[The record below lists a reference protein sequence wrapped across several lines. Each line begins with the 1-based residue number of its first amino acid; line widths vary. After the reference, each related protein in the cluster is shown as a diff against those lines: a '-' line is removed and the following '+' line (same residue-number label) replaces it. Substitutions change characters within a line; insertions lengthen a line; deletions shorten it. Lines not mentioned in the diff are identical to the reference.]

1 MKGMIDMWFFQD
13 VILQPTEDIAT
24 SFLWSRVY
32 RQIHLAL
39 VSSKDEQ
46 GMIRCGVAFPGYSDV
61 TPTLGRT
68 LRLLALE
75 ESDLQRLNL
84 IDALKRFT
92 PDYVKVKSICP
103 VPVRSCKGF
112 VTYSRY
118 QPEATIVQKAR
129 RYAKRHNI
137 SIEEAQKLFPT
148 PANETHYPYIQLES
162 MTNHHRFSLFI
173 QKKEADEHPYEGF
186 SAYGFSKRSS
196 VPDF

>member
-13 VILQPTEDIAT
+13 VILQPTEDIST

-39 VSSKDEQ
+39 ASSKDEH
-46 GMIRCGVAFPGYSDV
+46 GMIRCGVAFPGYSDA

-92 PDYVKVKSICP
+92 PDYVKVKSIRP

-118 QPEATIVQKAR
+118 QPEATTVQKAR
-129 RYAKRHNI
+129 RYAKRHNM
-137 SIEEAQKLFPT
+137 SIEEAQKRFST
-148 PANETHYPYIQLES
+148 PVNEIHYPYIQLES
-162 MTNHHRFSLFI
+162 MTNHQRFSLFI
-173 QKKEADEHPYEGF
+173 QKKEADEQPYEGF
-186 SAYGFSKRSS
+186 SAYGLSKGTS

>member
-1 MKGMIDMWFFQD
+1 MKGMKDMWFYQD
-13 VILQPTEDIAT
+13 VILKPTEDITT

-39 VSSKDEQ
+39 ASSKDEQ
-46 GMIRCGVAFPGYSDV
+46 GMIRCGVAFPEYSDA

-68 LRLLALE
+68 LRLLAPE
-75 ESDLQRLNL
+75 ESDLQHLNL
-84 IDALKRFT
+84 IDALKHFT
-92 PDYVKVKSICP
+92 PDYVKIKSIRP
-103 VPVRSCKGF
+103 VPARSCKGF
-112 VTYSRY
+112 VTYRRY
-118 QPEATIVQKAR
+118 QPEATTTQKAR
-129 RYAKRHNI
+129 RYAKRHNM
-137 SIEEAQKLFPT
+137 SIKEAQKLFPT

>member
-13 VILQPTEDIAT
+13 VILQPTEDIST

-39 VSSKDEQ
+39 ASSKDEH
-46 GMIRCGVAFPGYSDV
+46 GMIRCGVAFPGYSDA

-92 PDYVKVKSICP
+92 PDYVKVKSIRP

-112 VTYSRY
+112 VTYRRY
-118 QPEATIVQKAR
+118 QPEATTTQKAR

-148 PANETHYPYIQLES
+148 PVNETHYPYIQLES

-173 QKKEADEHPYEGF
+173 QKKEADEHPCEGF

>member
-13 VILQPTEDIAT
+13 VILQPTEDIST

-39 VSSKDEQ
+39 ASSKDEH
-46 GMIRCGVAFPGYSDV
+46 GMIRCGVAFPGYSDA

-92 PDYVKVKSICP
+92 PDYVKVKSIRP

-129 RYAKRHNI
+129 RYAKRHNM
-137 SIEEAQKLFPT
+137 SIEEAQKLFST
-148 PANETHYPYIQLES
+148 PVNEIHYPYIQLES
-162 MTNHHRFSLFI
+162 MTNHQRFSLFI
-173 QKKEADEHPYEGF
+173 QKKEADEQPYEGF
-186 SAYGFSKRSS
+186 SAYGLSKRTS

>member
-13 VILQPTEDIAT
+13 VILQPTEDIST

-32 RQIHLAL
+32 RQIHLVL

-46 GMIRCGVAFPGYSDV
+46 GMIRCGVAFPEYSDA

-92 PDYVKVKSICP
+92 PDYVKVKSIRP

-118 QPEATIVQKAR
+118 QPEATTVQKAR

-148 PANETHYPYIQLES
+148 PVNETHYPYIQLES

-173 QKKEADEHPYEGF
+173 QKKEADEHPCEGF

>member
-13 VILQPTEDIAT
+13 VILQPTEDIST

-39 VSSKDEQ
+39 ASSKDEH
-46 GMIRCGVAFPGYSDV
+46 GMIRCGVAFPGYSDA

-92 PDYVKVKSICP
+92 PDYVKVKSIRP

-112 VTYSRY
+112 VTYRRY
-118 QPEATIVQKAR
+118 QPEATTTQKAR

-148 PANETHYPYIQLES
+148 PVNETHYPYIQLES

-173 QKKEADEHPYEGF
+173 QKKEADEHPCEGF
-186 SAYGFSKRSS
+186 SAYGLSKRTS

>member
-1 MKGMIDMWFFQD
+1 MWFYQD
-13 VILQPTEDIAT
+13 VILKPTEDIST

-32 RQIHLAL
+32 HQIHLAL
-39 VSSKDEQ
+39 ASSKDER
-46 GMIRCGVAFPGYSDV
+46 GMIRCGVAFPGYSDA

-92 PDYVKVKSICP
+92 PDYVKVKSIRP

-112 VTYSRY
+112 VTYRRY
-118 QPEATIVQKAR
+118 QPEATTTQKAR
-129 RYAKRHNI
+129 RYAKRHNM
-137 SIEEAQKLFPT
+137 SIKEAQKLFPT

-173 QKKEADEHPYEGF
+173 QKKEADEQPYEGF
-186 SAYGFSKRSS
+186 SAYGLSKRTS